1 MTGCYD
7 IDLQSSGSGWLAAFG
22 KSVLSTAA
30 NILEDGPFGPVEV
43 TYTKG
48 SGVRTFVG
56 VLLTVDAQE
65 GTVTAEPYP
74 RPGRDPD
81 PDMSPRTVAIDDIVR
96 FRA

>member
-1 MTGCYD
+1 M
-7 IDLQSSGSGWLAAFG
+7 
-22 KSVLSTAA
+22 
-30 NILEDGPFGPVEV
+30 
-43 TYTKG
+43 
-48 SGVRTFVG
+48 RTFVG